1 MGGVDPVDAGTSVPS
16 GDRRSVRGWVRV
28 ASDGRIEAAN
38 AALAEVLGAGGPL
51 GLIGVS
57 ARAIVEPS
65 CHAILDAIAGHASR
79 DRSWRGDLELSRGAH
94 GLPAAAEAEP
104 RGHGGFELRLA
115 ITVPECTPEAA
126 SPEQPERE
134 VAPAPAA
141 PAVPA
146 RPPSIDAPAA
156 EPAGVLAALVGEI
169 VHELGSPLAV
179 ISGYAEGLTTLP
191 ADEQRRALEVIAAG
205 AGRAGG
211 VLRALQTFARSE
223 AHEIHLGAPDDLVAA
238 LRRVFAEARTDLE
251 ERAPPRAPSRPSVL
265 VVDDEESIRTLT
277 AGVLQAG
284 GYEARTAAS
293 AEEALALLEERG
305 VDAVIT
311 DIRMPGMSG
320 VALHA
325 EIARRWPDLARRVV
339 IVSGDV
345 QTEAVVALSREF
357 ELPALEKPFRLEAL
371 RAALTDVLARGAP
384 GPEANPR

>member
-1 MGGVDPVDAGTSVPS
+1 MDAGTSVPS
-16 GDRRSVRGWVRV
+16 GDRRVRGWLRV

-51 GLIGVS
+51 GLIGVGV
-57 ARAIVEPS
+57 RAIVEPS

-115 ITVPECTPEAA
+115 ITVPERTAEAG
-126 SPEQPERE
+126 SPEQPTEE

-141 PAVPA
+141 PAA
-146 RPPSIDAPAA
+146 ASGPPSIDAPAA

-179 ISGYAEGLTTLP
+179 ISGYAEGLATLP
-191 ADEQRRALEVIAAG
+191 ADEQRRALEVIAAE
-205 AGRAGG
+205 AARAGG

-223 AHEIHLGAPDDLVAA
+223 AHEAHEAHEIHFGAPDDLVAA
-238 LRRVFAEARTDLE
+238 LRRVFAEARADLE
-251 ERAPPRAPSRPSVL
+251 ERAPPRTPSRPSVL